1 MPLSQW
7 HRDSVQ
13 WHGRVGR
20 LRELQVDSEATVPLS
35 GLEIVRLTG
44 TGSERDVTARVP
56 GRVWTLPLPLA
67 VPVAGPS
74 LPLRLLLSLQGQP
87 E

>member
-1 MPLSQW
+1 M
-7 HRDSVQ
+7 
-13 WHGRVGR
+13 GG
-20 LRELQVDSEATVPLS
+20 LRELQVNSEATVPRR
-35 GLEIVRLTG
+35 GLEIVPLTG
-44 TGSERDVTARVP
+44 TGSERDVP
-56 GRVWTLPLPLA
+56 GVTRCGHSVPLA